1 MSFGRSVSAFA
12 ASAALVIGCG
22 HRPETIAAPPTVP
35 LHLEPL
41 ADLAPAASLSW
52 LLDVHPRA
60 LALDARLA
68 VPLARVFPDERMNA
82 FARVSGG
89 VDLREADAVVLASY
103 PLAVLMLARQFIDP
117 KRVETAFRARVVT
130 LEGRVVEG
138 LISDP
143 RVSITRLWGPTGTE
157 REQIAIF
164 GVYGVGLERGRFGPL
179 RAAELFAEGRLK
191 RASPALHAQPLSRVA
206 ELLGDA
212 PLRGFAPGPFEGELS
227 RAAGGLLGATTAVGA
242 AAHVVDGAAGN
253 SSGLAIHAVFLGA
266 WGAEAGAAADRL
278 RAVFDVAAA
287 SGIGRLLGLA
297 HCTAGPV
304 VAGSA
309 EALTLDFT
317 LDATVL
323 AEGLRAATG
332 AEVSEIMA
340 P

>member
-1 MSFGRSVSAFA
+1 LT
-12 ASAALVIGCG
+12 ALVIGCG
-22 HRPETIAAPPTVP
+22 HAPEPIAAPPPVP

-52 LLDVHPRA
+52 LVDVHPRA
-60 LALDARLA
+60 LVLDARLA
-68 VPLARVFPDERMNA
+68 VPLARVFPDERMKA

-89 VDLREADAVVLASY
+89 VDLREADAVVVASY
-103 PLAVLMLARQFIDP
+103 PSAILLLGHQFVDP
-117 KRVETAFRARVVT
+117 KRVETAFRARVIT

-138 LISDP
+138 LPADP
-143 RVSITRLWGPTGTE
+143 RAAITRLWGPTGTE

-164 GVYGVGLERGRFGPL
+164 GVNAVGLERGRFGPL
-179 RAAELFAEGRLK
+179 RAAELFAEGKLK
-191 RASPALHAQPLSRVA
+191 RASPALHAPPLSRVA
-206 ELLGDA
+206 ELLGEA

-227 RAAGGLLGATTAVGA
+227 RAAGGLLGATTAVGG
-242 AAHVVDGAAGN
+242 AAHVVEGAPGQSAA
-253 SSGLAIHAVFLGA
+253 LAIHVVFLGA
-266 WGAEAGAAADRL
+266 WGAEAGAAAERL

-287 SGIGRLLGLA
+287 SSIGRLLGIA
-297 HCTAGPV
+297 HCRAGPA